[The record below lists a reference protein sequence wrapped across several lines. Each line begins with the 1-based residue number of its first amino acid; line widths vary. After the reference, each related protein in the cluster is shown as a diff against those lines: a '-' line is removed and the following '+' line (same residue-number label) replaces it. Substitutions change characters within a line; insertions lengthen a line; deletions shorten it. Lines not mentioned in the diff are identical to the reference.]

1 MNKARLEAFSDG
13 VFAIIITIMVLE
25 IKIPHEAT
33 VAAMMQLLPIF
44 ISYVISFLVIAIY
57 WVNHH
62 HLLHTIKRVNSR
74 MLWGN
79 FALLFPLSLIP
90 FSTGWIGENYNE
102 QLPMTVYCI
111 NMFLCGFG
119 AYILQMSITA
129 DLPSGDAIFIIIK
142 RNIKKTFF
150 SVAMYI
156 ISIVCSFFYPAVCLG
171 LIAIVATAWVIPDRE
186 IEKLLEKEE

>member
-25 IKIPHEAT
+25 IKIPHEASIS
-33 VAAMMQLLPIF
+33 AMLELVPVF

-119 AYILQMSITA
+119 AYILQMCITA
-129 DLPSGDAIFIIIK
+129 KLPANDAVFVIIK
-142 RNIKKTFF
+142 RNMKKTVF
-150 SVAMYI
+150 SVVMYI
-156 ISIVCSFFYPAVCLG
+156 ISIACSFFYPAVCLILIG
-171 LIAIVATAWVIPDRE
+171 LVAIAWVIPDRE
-186 IEKLLEKEE
+186 IEKLLEKGE